1 MEDSLQ
7 KVLRDTVCLS
17 RPYPFKFFKGYVP
30 QNLLGP
36 FLNTLTHMPEINL
49 MWEKNRK
56 NICFVYEGF
65 VVKSTTLSQDI
76 EVYGEMH

>member
-1 MEDSLQ
+1 MS
-7 KVLRDTVCLS
+7 
-17 RPYPFKFFKGYVP
+17 
-30 QNLLGP
+30 
-36 FLNTLTHMPEINL
+36 EIDL

-65 VVKSTTLSQDI
+65 VIKSATPSQDI